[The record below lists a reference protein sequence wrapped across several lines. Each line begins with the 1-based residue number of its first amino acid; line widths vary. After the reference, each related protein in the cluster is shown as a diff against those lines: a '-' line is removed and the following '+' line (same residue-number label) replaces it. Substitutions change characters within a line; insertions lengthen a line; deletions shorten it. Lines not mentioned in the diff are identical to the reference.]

1 MAVRVSRRTVGV
13 PIRSPDRFLRNGNS
27 PFSDENTRIGG
38 TTNDFATI
46 GTTAKCAGGGLRPH
60 SLRALCQRL
69 GDAVEAPVRNRR
81 ISDLQQSGGRV
92 LPAQSAIRPRFG
104 PVPRH
109 KVYADVQK
117 GMPLVWRWR
126 LSERRES
133 MKTEERLDRIEY
145 LMTALAVL
153 ALEGSARLNPSERA
167 SAVRGAKEAL
177 TEFLEKDVTVGAP
190 VLPTGWW

>member
-1 MAVRVSRRTVGV
+1 
-13 PIRSPDRFLRNGNS
+13 
-27 PFSDENTRIGG
+27 
-38 TTNDFATI
+38 
-46 GTTAKCAGGGLRPH
+46 
-60 SLRALCQRL
+60 
-69 GDAVEAPVRNRR
+69 
-81 ISDLQQSGGRV
+81 
-92 LPAQSAIRPRFG
+92 
-104 PVPRH
+104 
-109 KVYADVQK
+109 
-117 GMPLVWRWR
+117 MPLVWRWR